1 MEENYTFKKY
11 IYISANIRAD
21 LENVMKES
29 KIYQSIRF
37 INTYDIELFFRTEL
51 KNLKGIDYLIIDL
64 SAFCSSKDNEIIDC
78 LKLIRQ
84 KYDLRIII
92 IAEGYKQGDFLLGK
106 IFNLGIY
113 NIITTN
119 NDYFFIEEL
128 KKTLTPEGMTFGN
141 AMKYQVED
149 LSLNIGTNK
158 TIVKENYIKVKQT
171 VTIGI
176 ASAERHQGATT
187 LALNLAKYIN
197 SFENIS
203 ACYIE
208 NNNHNSIQAL
218 ERLSEA
224 IKFTDRKMIRY
235 KDIDCYEKPENIAEI
250 QKYEYSFY
258 IYDFG
263 AFNEMSDEMKNN
275 FISRDLKLIVS
286 GSKVWEEEKLVDCL
300 FALENDK
307 QSFLFVNF
315 IKNED
320 REKFKKSMG
329 NDWEQKIN
337 FSELILDP
345 FETKNKS
352 LYENILHPYMLNQT
366 IKEEKK
372 KFAFPMFKRKR
383 G

>member
-1 MEENYTFKKY
+1 MEENYTYKKY
-11 IYISANIRAD
+11 IYVSPNIRAD
-21 LENVMKES
+21 LENIMSEN
-29 KIYQSIRF
+29 KIYQAIRF
-37 INTYDIELFFRTEL
+37 INTYDIEMFFRNEL
-51 KNLKGIDYLIIDL
+51 KNLKGIDYLILDL
-64 SAFCSSKDNEIIDC
+64 SAFNTSKDSEIIDC

-92 IAEGYKQGDFLLGK
+92 IAEGYKQGDFILGK

-119 NDYFFIEEL
+119 NDYYFAEEL
-128 KKTLTPEGMTFGN
+128 KKTLTAEGMTFGN

-149 LSLNIGTNK
+149 LSLNIGSNK

-176 ASAERHQGATT
+176 VSAERHQGATT

-197 SFENIS
+197 SFENIN

-208 NNNHNSIQAL
+208 NNNHNSIKAL
-218 ERLSEA
+218 ERYVDA

-235 KDIDCYEKPENIAEI
+235 KDIDCYFKPENIAEI

-263 AFNEMSDEMKNN
+263 AFNMMSDEMKNN

-286 GSKVWEEEKLVDCL
+286 GSKIWEEERLVDCL

-307 QSFLFVNF
+307 QAFLFVNF
-315 IKNED
+315 IKNE
-320 REKFKKSMG
+320 EKENFKKSMG
-329 NDWEQKIN
+329 NKWEPRIN
-337 FSELILDP
+337 YSDLILEP
-345 FETKNKS
+345 FEIKNKS
-352 LYENILHPYMLNQT
+352 LYEKILHPYMLNQN

-372 KFAFPMFKRKR
+372 KFSFLKFKRKR

>member
-1 MEENYTFKKY
+1 MEDNYTFKKY
-11 IYISANIRAD
+11 IYVSPNIRAD
-21 LENVMKES
+21 LEDIMSEK
-29 KIYQSIRF
+29 KIYQAIRF
-37 INTYDIELFFRTEL
+37 INTYNIEIFLRTEL
-51 KNLKGIDYLIIDL
+51 KNLKGIDYLILDL
-64 SAFCSSKDNEIIDC
+64 AAFNTSKDNEIIDC

-92 IAEGYKQGDFLLGK
+92 IAEGYKQGDFILGK

-119 NDYFFIEEL
+119 NDYYFAEEL
-128 KKTLTPEGMTFGN
+128 KKTLTAEGMTFGN

-149 LSLNIGTNK
+149 LSLNIGSNK

-208 NNNHNSIQAL
+208 NNNHNSIKTI
-218 ERLSEA
+218 ERMPEA
-224 IKFTDRKMIRY
+224 ISFTDRKMIRY
-235 KDIDCYEKPENIAEI
+235 KDLDCYLKPENIAEI

-263 AFNEMSDEMKNN
+263 AFNEMSDEMRNN
-275 FISRDLKLIVS
+275 FISRDLKIIVS
-286 GSKVWEEEKLVDCL
+286 GSRVWEEDNLVDCIYSL
-300 FALENDK
+300 GQDK
-307 QSFLFVNF
+307 QSYLFINF
-315 IKNED
+315 IPNE
-320 REKFKKSMG
+320 EKEKYKKAIG
-329 NDWEQKIN
+329 NGWEQKLN

-345 FETKNKS
+345 FEIKNKNI
-352 LYENILHPYMLNQT
+352 YEKILHPYMLNQN

-372 KFAFPMFKRKR
+372 KISFSFWKRKR